1 MTNIW
6 HWKSWNFN
14 NFRLYSEPFKIVFIF
29 SNVELI
35 SHSLTEFWKFSNEK
49 QLINFYW
56 PFVRYLFQNIGL
68 LCQGQG
74 CGASIAQSYFRLR
87 VGDLHS
93 RATWRLWLGCAP
105 QGCGPQGCSPQG
117 CAPQGCAPQ
126 GCAPQGCAPQ
136 GCAPQGCAP
145 QGRYQNVGLLCQG
158 FGALVARGVCVWHR
172 LYGVSVAPRQV
183 CKFFDGVSVE
193 RAVWFCRPPYDAL
206 VAHPSRRETLHS
218 TRQWLLRVFR
228 VARRGSGRGGADG
241 LRPPNNRH
249 ACQGGAL
256 SGRFQGYGVSVPWCV
271 CVWHPHYGCAPRG
284 CAPQGCAP
292 QGCHNFWRSS
302 DLTSRV
308 LRCCVQRGRP

>member
-14 NFRLYSEPFKIVFIF
+14 NDRLYSEPFKIVFIF

-145 QGRYQNVGLLCQG
+145 QGCAPQGCAPQGRYQNVGLLCQG

-193 RAVWFCRPPYDAL
+193 RAVWFCRPPL
-206 VAHPSRRETLHS
+206 WRL
-218 TRQWLLRVFR
+218 
-228 VARRGSGRGGADG
+228 
-241 LRPPNNRH
+241 
-249 ACQGGAL
+249 
-256 SGRFQGYGVSVPWCV
+256 
-271 CVWHPHYGCAPRG
+271 G
-284 CAPQGCAP
+284 CAPQQTRNSTFHSTMTFAKVGSGATRLRPGRCRWTAP
-292 QGCHNFWRSS
+292 AQ
-302 DLTSRV
+302 
-308 LRCCVQRGRP
+308 